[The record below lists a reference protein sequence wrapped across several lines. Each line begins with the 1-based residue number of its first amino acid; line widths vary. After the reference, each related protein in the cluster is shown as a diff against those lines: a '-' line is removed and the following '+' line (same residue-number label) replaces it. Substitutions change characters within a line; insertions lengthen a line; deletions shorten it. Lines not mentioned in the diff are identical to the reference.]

1 MASEFVTARQL
12 VEFLPYSRRHIADR
26 ITRMPTFP
34 APRRAGNVRF
44 WSLKEVLAWW
54 NKKKER

>member
-44 WSLKEVLAWW
+44 WSLKEVLA
-54 NKKKER
+54 